1 MRVRKQKY
9 RSYPPEFRAEAV
21 ALMRRRDC
29 SYREVSEELGVN
41 QHTLRY
47 WYTTEVMGKKKK
59 GKQSKG
65 AGSVQSLGSADEAPE
80 QKALRL
86 EKENAK
92 LRKRLERLEE
102 DRAILK
108 KAAAFFAKESE

>member
-1 MRVRKQKY
+1 MRVRKQQY
-9 RSYPPEFRAEAV
+9 RTYPPEFRAEAV
-21 ALMRRRDC
+21 ALMHRRDGT
-29 SYREVSEELGVN
+29 YREVSEEIGVN
-41 QHTLRY
+41 QHTLRS
-47 WYTTEVMGKKKK
+47 WYMADLMAKKK
-59 GKQSKG
+59 GKRPKTIASQP
-65 AGSVQSLGSADEAPE
+65 SADETPE
-80 QKALRL
+80 QRANRL

>member
-9 RSYPPEFRAEAV
+9 RTYPPEFRAEAV
-21 ALMRRRDC
+21 ALMHRRDC
-29 SYREVSEELGVN
+29 TYGEVAEELGVN
-41 QHTLRY
+41 QHTLRT
-47 WYTTEVMGKKKK
+47 WYMADLMAKKK
-59 GKQSKG
+59 GKGSKKRSSQP
-65 AGSVQSLGSADEAPE
+65 AADETLE
-80 QKALRL
+80 QRANRL

-92 LRKRLERLEE
+92 LLKRLERLEE

>member
-9 RSYPPEFRAEAV
+9 RTYPPEFRAEAV
-21 ALMRRRDC
+21 ALMHRRDC
-29 SYREVSEELGVN
+29 TYVEVAEELGVN
-41 QHTLRY
+41 QHTLRS
-47 WYTTEVMGKKKK
+47 WYMADLMAKKK
-59 GKQSKG
+59 GKRSKNNV
-65 AGSVQSLGSADEAPE
+65 SHPSADETVE
-80 QKALRL
+80 QRAKRL

-92 LRKRLERLEE
+92 LLKRLERLEE